1 MSVQLQRLRN
11 IINRMSKRFTTA
23 FTIFSVIVFV
33 FLIVWF
39 VFRAINTRTA
49 NILDA
54 QDELSALAKTVS
66 SSYLAGGSF
75 GSAHF
80 RDELTEKIDQAVD
93 LRALVVSAPDDAIEY
108 LYAALQDYI
117 PNYRTSPADL
127 DVPPS
132 YSYNA
137 LSEEHISTTV
147 IVPALG
153 SVRLNAVFV
162 VFGKSEVYPIIRELL
177 IGLLSFLLITA
188 ILIVL
193 YPAIA
198 KRADGA
204 IERMASPPPPRVP
217 DPPGN
222 DSRTDES
229 VAGPT
234 DHQSNGL
241 YSPATGLTWER
252 HMEERLNSELKR
264 AASFD
269 QDLVLLLISLQGVR
283 KSEPAYVAIAR
294 LVREFFNFEDLCFEF
309 GKSGVAIIVPNLD
322 IDQGIE
328 RAEDAKLR
336 MDEVLANDHPSARL
350 HIGMSA
356 RSGRLISGM
365 PVIREAKSALGRA
378 QNEAGGIV
386 AFRVDPERYREF
398 MASQKSKPRR

>member
-1 MSVQLQRLRN
+1 MSVQLRSLRN
-11 IINRMSKRFTTA
+11 IIICMNKRFTTA

-80 RDELTEKIDQAVD
+80 RDEVTAKIDQTGD
-93 LRALVVSAPDDAIEY
+93 LRAVVVSAPDDEIVY
-108 LYAALQDYI
+108 LYAATRDYV

-127 DVPPS
+127 AVPPAYS
-132 YSYNA
+132 YSIV
-137 LSEEHISTTV
+137 SEENITTTV

-153 SVRLNAVFV
+153 NVRLNAVFV

-188 ILIVL
+188 ILIIL
-193 YPAIA
+193 YPTIS

-204 IERMASPPPPRVP
+204 IERMSGAASSAKPAPTAKRSPM
-217 DPPGN
+217 GESEKN
-222 DSRTDES
+222 TDQP
-229 VAGPT
+229 A
-234 DHQSNGL
+234 NGL
-241 YSPATGLTWER
+241 YSVTTGLSWER
-252 HMEERLNSELKR
+252 HLVERLDSELKR

-269 QDLVLLLISLQGVR
+269 QDLVLLLVSLQGIKKR
-283 KSEPAYVAIAR
+283 EPAYTAIAE
-294 LVREFFNFEDLCFEF
+294 LIREFFSFRDLCFEF
-309 GKSGVAIIVPNLD
+309 GESGIAIIVPNLD

-336 MDEVLANDHPSARL
+336 MDGVLATDHPNGHI

-356 RSGRLISGM
+356 RNGRLVAGM
-365 PVIREAKSALGRA
+365 PVIQEAKSALGRA
-378 QNEAGGIV
+378 KDDAGGIV

-398 MASQKSKPRR
+398 MASQKTKSRG